1 MEMKE
6 LNDLVELAR
15 EAEGKKTF
23 VVGEQTWFVDGN
35 GAAHRIK
42 ETCVPERKV
51 ELHTLTG
58 LLDYIQSEQSKLDKP
73 RLRIDS
79 PTRVY
84 YEGALDKYGR
94 RAVEAVAEFQ
104 APGFAFENFYGQE
117 EMNIALQS
125 RFVSTPDREILLK
138 VIGNLQESEVKQASD
153 DGVSQ
158 QVQIKSGVASVAD
171 VKVPNPVSLAPYRT
185 FLEVEQP
192 ISKFIFRMRSG
203 MQSAIFEA
211 DGGMW
216 KIEAT
221 QKVKKYLEDELKNR
235 DLNAIKVIA

>member
-23 VVGEQTWFVDGN
+23 VVGDQTWFIDGD
-35 GAAHRIK
+35 GSAHRIK
-42 ETCVPERKV
+42 ETCIPERKV

-58 LLDYIQSEQSKLDKP
+58 LLDYIQSEKSILDKP

-84 YEGALDKYGR
+84 FEGALDKYGR
-94 RAVEAVAEFQ
+94 RAIEAVAEFQ
-104 APGFAFENFYGQE
+104 TPGFAFENFYEQE

-125 RFVSTPDREILLK
+125 RFVSTADREILLK
-138 VIGNLQESEVKQASD
+138 VIGNLKESEVKQASD

-158 QVQIKSGVASVAD
+158 QVQIKAGVASVAD

>member
-23 VVGEQTWFVDGN
+23 VVGEQTWFIDGD
-35 GAAHRIK
+35 GSAHRIK
-42 ETCVPERKV
+42 ETCIPEREV

-58 LLDYIQSEQSKLDKP
+58 LLDYIQSEKSILDKP

-84 YEGALDKYGR
+84 FEGALDKYGR
-94 RAVEAVAEFQ
+94 RAIEAVAEFQ
-104 APGFAFENFYGQE
+104 TPGFAFEHFYEQE

-158 QVQIKSGVASVAD
+158 QVQIKAGVASVAD

-192 ISKFIFRMRSG
+192 TSKFIFRMRSG

>member
-1 MEMKE
+1 MKE

-23 VVGEQTWFVDGN
+23 VVGDQTWFIDGD
-35 GAAHRIK
+35 GSAHRIK
-42 ETCVPERKV
+42 ETCIPERKV

-58 LLDYIQSEQSKLDKP
+58 LLDYIQSEKSILDKP

-84 YEGALDKYGR
+84 FEGALDKYGR
-94 RAVEAVAEFQ
+94 RAIEAVAEFQ
-104 APGFAFENFYGQE
+104 TPGFAFENFYEQE

-125 RFVSTPDREILLK
+125 RFVSTADREILLK
-138 VIGNLQESEVKQASD
+138 VIGNLKESEVKQASD

-158 QVQIKSGVASVAD
+158 QVQIKAGVASVAD

>member
-23 VVGEQTWFVDGN
+23 VVGEQTWFVDGD

-58 LLDYIQSEQSKLDKP
+58 LLDYIQSEQSKFDKP

-104 APGFAFENFYGQE
+104 APGFVFENFYGQE

-203 MQSAIFEA
+203 MRSAIFEA